1 MMTIVAKRINFFR
14 TFGMQIFEIFDEINM
29 KILKKCIQF
38 LFSLLM
44 DVGLKNYRKQI
55 DVHI

>member
-1 MMTIVAKRINFFR
+1 MTIVAKRINFFR

-38 LFSLLM
+38 LFSLLKI
-44 DVGLKNYRKQI
+44 VGLKNY
-55 DVHI
+55 